1 MILNKP
7 NYCKMGDSMYC
18 YHCMTKLTDGAL
30 HCSRCGQSTEVQVV
44 PHHLRQ
50 GTILNN
56 KYLVGDAIGEGGFG
70 ITYVGFDLNLELKI
84 AIKEFYPNGYAN
96 RNNTLGNNVTLNYQ
110 HEGEYFK
117 NGKEQFLREAQNIAK
132 FSKEDG
138 IVDVRDYFTENNTAY
153 IIMEYLEGDTLA
165 AHLKKHGRMEAQTVF
180 RLMLPVMRSLEK
192 MHNTGIIHRDISP
205 DNIMFTEDRTVR
217 LMDFGSARYFTES
230 EKKTMS
236 VMLKPGYAPY
246 EQYSSKGDQGPWTD
260 VYGLCATMYKCI
272 TGNTPVDSLLRCK
285 ADTLKKP
292 SQAGVSIPPAL
303 EAVLMYGL
311 AVFPEQRCRSMKEL
325 IGYTEKAL
333 SSQNDI
339 PAPTADETIYRT
351 AAADDV
357 PTTSRPRRAYDPPRR
372 DYPYNAP
379 RNTYREPPREQ
390 PRKSYTGLIA
400 VFVTLTL
407 VVIGAVVVFLLFG
420 KQWFSPDDAASVAQ
434 SGDTVVVSDVSGKLL
449 SDATSELEG
458 KGLVVATRTEL
469 SDDVAEGYVIRQ
481 SVNAGRELNKGDT
494 VLLYV
499 ASAPSS
505 SDTDNAKNNANNTP
519 AAYTSQGVLY
529 NTLCN
534 EYVTLRS
541 SASMKASEVAR
552 IPKYA
557 AVDLIAYVQDSD
569 FMKVGYDGKTG
580 YVMEAFFT
588 AENTANG
595 RYVKYCIARQ
605 YANLRSR
612 PGSDNDNNIGTI
624 YTDSPV
630 RCTGRSEYVKDQR
643 YLEVI
648 YRGQTGWVLDDVF
661 SDTMDGH
668 TYKGD

>member
-1 MILNKP
+1 
-7 NYCKMGDSMYC
+7 MYC
-18 YHCMTKLTDGAL
+18 YHCMTKLEEGAQRC
-30 HCSRCGQSTEVQVV
+30 HHCGQSTEVQIV

-165 AHLKKHGRMEAQTVF
+165 AHLKKHGKMDAETVF

-205 DNIMFTEDRTVR
+205 DNIMFTEDHDVR

-292 SQAGVSIPPAL
+292 SQKGVTISPAL

-325 IGYTEKAL
+325 IGYTKKAL
-333 SSQNDI
+333 SSGNDI
-339 PAPTADETIYRT
+339 TVPLTDDSIYRT
-351 AAADDV
+351 TAADDI
-357 PTTSRPRRAYDPPRR
+357 PTTSRPHHAYDYDPPRR
-372 DYPYNAP
+372 NYPYSAT
-379 RNTYREPPREQ
+379 RNTYRNPPQEQ
-390 PRKSYTGLIA
+390 PRKSYTGLI
-400 VFVTLTL
+400 VLFVTLTL
-407 VVIGAVVVFLLFG
+407 VVIGAVVVFLMFG
-420 KQWFSPDDAASVAQ
+420 QQWFSLDDTSTVSQ

-458 KGLVVATRTEL
+458 KGLVVATRKEL

-499 ASAPSS
+499 ASAPV
-505 SDTDNAKNNANNTP
+505 DTDTDDADNAGSAQNDTP
-519 AAYTSQGVLY
+519 ATYTSQGVLY

-541 SASMKASEVAR
+541 SPSMKASEITQ
-552 IPKYA
+552 IPKNA
-557 AVDLIAYVQDSD
+557 SVELIAYVQDSD
-569 FMKVGYDGKTG
+569 FMQVGYNGKTG
-580 YVMEAFFT
+580 YVLEAFFT
-588 AENTANG
+588 ADSSSND
-595 RYVKYCIARQ
+595 RYVKYCIARDHA
-605 YANLRSR
+605 YLRSQ
-612 PGSDNDNNIGTI
+612 PGSDDDDNMAPI
-624 YTDSPV
+624 YTDSPIQ
-630 RCTGRSEYVKDQR
+630 CTGKSESVNGQR
-643 YLEVI
+643 YLEAI
-648 YRGQTGWVLDDVF
+648 YRGQTGWVLEAVF

>member
-1 MILNKP
+1 M
-7 NYCKMGDSMYC
+7 
-18 YHCMTKLTDGAL
+18 
-30 HCSRCGQSTEVQVV
+30 
-44 PHHLRQ
+44 
-50 GTILNN
+50 
-56 KYLVGDAIGEGGFG
+56 
-70 ITYVGFDLNLELKI
+70 
-84 AIKEFYPNGYAN
+84 
-96 RNNTLGNNVTLNYQ
+96 
-110 HEGEYFK
+110 
-117 NGKEQFLREAQNIAK
+117 
-132 FSKEDG
+132 
-138 IVDVRDYFTENNTAY
+138 
-153 IIMEYLEGDTLA
+153 
-165 AHLKKHGRMEAQTVF
+165 
-180 RLMLPVMRSLEK
+180 
-192 MHNTGIIHRDISP
+192 
-205 DNIMFTEDRTVR
+205 
-217 LMDFGSARYFTES
+217 
-230 EKKTMS
+230 
-236 VMLKPGYAPY
+236 
-246 EQYSSKGDQGPWTD
+246 
-260 VYGLCATMYKCI
+260 
-272 TGNTPVDSLLRCK
+272 
-285 ADTLKKP
+285 
-292 SQAGVSIPPAL
+292 
-303 EAVLMYGL
+303 
-311 AVFPEQRCRSMKEL
+311 
-325 IGYTEKAL
+325 
-333 SSQNDI
+333 
-339 PAPTADETIYRT
+339 
-351 AAADDV
+351 
-357 PTTSRPRRAYDPPRR
+357 
-372 DYPYNAP
+372 
-379 RNTYREPPREQ
+379 
-390 PRKSYTGLIA
+390 
-400 VFVTLTL
+400 
-407 VVIGAVVVFLLFG
+407 
-420 KQWFSPDDAASVAQ
+420 
-434 SGDTVVVSDVSGKLL
+434 SDVSGKLL

>member
-1 MILNKP
+1 
-7 NYCKMGDSMYC
+7 MYC
-18 YHCMTKLTDGAL
+18 YHCMTKLKEGAQ
-30 HCSRCGQSTEVQVV
+30 HCSHCGQSTEVQVV

-96 RNNTLGNNVTLNYQ
+96 RNNTLGNHVTLNYQ

-153 IIMEYLEGDTLA
+153 IIMEFLEGDTLA
-165 AHLKKHGRMEAQTVF
+165 AHLKKHGKMDAPTVF
-180 RLMLPVMRSLEK
+180 RLMLPVMRSLDK

-205 DNIMFTEDRTVR
+205 DNIMFNDEHEVR

-292 SQAGVSIPPAL
+292 SQKGIEISPAL

-311 AVFPEQRCRSMKEL
+311 GVFPEQRCRSMKEL
-325 IGYTEKAL
+325 IDYTEKAL
-333 SSQNDI
+333 RSQNVI
-339 PAPTADETIYRT
+339 PTPAVDNTIYRT
-351 AAADDV
+351 EAADDI
-357 PTTSRPRRAYDPPRR
+357 PTTSRPRRSYDYDHPRR
-372 DYPYNAP
+372 DYAYNAP
-379 RNTYREPPREQ
+379 RNAYRNPPQEQ
-390 PRKSYTGLIA
+390 PRKSYTGLI
-400 VFVTLTL
+400 VLFVTLTL

-420 KQWFSPDDAASVAQ
+420 KQWFSPSESTTVSQ
-434 SGDTVVVSDVSGKLL
+434 SGDKVVVSDVSGKLL
-449 SDATSELEG
+449 ADATAELED
-458 KGLVVATRTEL
+458 KGLVVATRKEI
-469 SDDVAEGYVIRQ
+469 SEDVAEGYVIRQ
-481 SVNAGRELNKGDT
+481 SINAGRELNKGDT

-499 ASAPSS
+499 ASAPAENNASS
-505 SDTDNAKNNANNTP
+505 SNDAGGSITYNAP
-519 AAYTSQGVLY
+519 AYTSQGALY

-541 SASMKASEVAR
+541 SPSMKASEVAK

-557 AVDLIAYVQDSD
+557 SVDLIAYVQDSD
-569 FMKVGYDGKTG
+569 FMQVGYDGKTG

-588 AENTANG
+588 AESSANG

-605 YANLRSR
+605 KANLRSQ
-612 PGSDNDNNIGTI
+612 PGSDDNNNIGSI

-630 RCTGRSEYVKDQR
+630 QCTGRSESVNDQL
-643 YLEVI
+643 YLQVI
-648 YRGQTGWVLDDVF
+648 YRGQSGWVLDAVF
-661 SDTMDGH
+661 SNTMDGH

>member
-1 MILNKP
+1 
-7 NYCKMGDSMYC
+7 MYC
-18 YHCMTKLTDGAL
+18 YHCMTKLEEGARQ
-30 HCSRCGQSTEVQVV
+30 CSHCGQSTEVQVV

-138 IVDVRDYFTENNTAY
+138 VVDVRDYFTENNTAY

-165 AHLKKHGRMEAQTVF
+165 AYLKKHGRMEAQAVF
-180 RLMLPVMRSLEK
+180 QLMLPVMHALDK

-205 DNIMFTEDRTVR
+205 DNIMFTEDHSVR

-285 ADTLKKP
+285 SDTLKKP
-292 SQAGVSIPPAL
+292 SQMGVGISPAL

-325 IGYTEKAL
+325 IGYTERAF
-333 SSQNDI
+333 SSGNDI
-339 PAPTADETIYRT
+339 PPRMADDTIYRT
-351 AAADDV
+351 AAADDI
-357 PTTSRPRRAYDPPRR
+357 PTTSRPRRAYDYAPPRR
-372 DYPYNAP
+372 DYPYSAP
-379 RNTYREPPREQ
+379 KNTYREPPREQ
-390 PRKSYTGLIA
+390 PRKSYSGLIA
-400 VFVTLTL
+400 LFVTLTL
-407 VVIGAVVVFLLFG
+407 IVIGAVVVFLLFG
-420 KQWFSPDDAASVAQ
+420 QQWFASGDSTSVSQ

-458 KGLVVATRTEL
+458 KGLVVATRKEL

-499 ASAPSS
+499 ASAPSGN
-505 SDTDNAKNNANNTP
+505 DTDSASNEDNSNDAGNDTSDPPP
-519 AAYTSQGVLY
+519 AYASQGVLY
-529 NTLCN
+529 NTLCK

-541 SASMKASEVAR
+541 SASMKASEITR

-569 FMKVGYDGKTG
+569 FMKVGYNGKIG

-588 AENTANG
+588 AESTANG

-605 YANLRSR
+605 QANLRSK
-612 PGSDNDNNIGTI
+612 PGSDNNNNIASI

-630 RCTGRSEYVKDQR
+630 CCTGRSEDVNDQR

-648 YRGQTGWVLDDVF
+648 YRGQTGWVLDAVF

>member
-1 MILNKP
+1 
-7 NYCKMGDSMYC
+7 MYC
-18 YHCMTKLTDGAL
+18 YHCMTKLEEGAQ
-30 HCSRCGQSTEVQVV
+30 HCPHCGQRTEVQVV

-96 RNNTLGNNVTLNYQ
+96 RNNTLDNNVTLNYQ
-110 HEGEYFK
+110 QKGEYFK

-138 IVDVRDYFTENNTAY
+138 VVDVRDYFTENNTAY
-153 IIMEYLEGDTLA
+153 IIMEFLEGDTLA
-165 AHLKKHGRMEAQTVF
+165 SQLKKNGRMEAQAVF
-180 RLMLPVMRSLEK
+180 RLMLPVMRALEK
-192 MHNTGIIHRDISP
+192 MHNTSIIHRDISP
-205 DNIMFTEDRTVR
+205 DNIMFTEDHSVR

-246 EQYSSKGDQGPWTD
+246 EQYSTKGDQGPWTD

-292 SQAGVSIPPAL
+292 SQMGVGISPAL

-333 SSQNDI
+333 SAENDT
-339 PAPTADETIYRT
+339 PAPLTDDSAYRT
-351 AAADDV
+351 AAADDI
-357 PTTSRPRRAYDPPRR
+357 PTTSRPRRAYDYAPPRR
-372 DYPYNAP
+372 DYPYRAP
-379 RNTYREPPREQ
+379 QNSYQEPPREQ
-390 PRKSYTGLIA
+390 PRKSYGGLIA
-400 VFVTLTL
+400 LFVTLTL
-407 VVIGAVVVFLLFG
+407 VVIGGVVVFLLFG
-420 KQWFSPDDAASVAQ
+420 QQWFTSADSTSVSQ

-458 KGLVVATRTEL
+458 KGLVVATRKEL

-499 ASAPSS
+499 AATPSGN
-505 SDTDNAKNNANNTP
+505 DTGNANKAGNANGADNNTNDPP
-519 AAYTSQGVLY
+519 AAYTSQGILY

-541 SASMKASEVAR
+541 SASMKASEITR

-569 FMKVGYDGKTG
+569 FMKVGYNGKIG

-588 AENTANG
+588 TESSANG

-605 YANLRSR
+605 QANLRSQ
-612 PGSDNDNNIGTI
+612 PGSDNNNNIASI

-630 RCTGRSEYVKDQR
+630 RCTGRSEDVNDQR

-648 YRGQTGWVLDDVF
+648 YRGQTGWVLEAVF
-661 SDTMDGH
+661 SDTMDGR

>member
-1 MILNKP
+1 
-7 NYCKMGDSMYC
+7 MYC
-18 YHCMTKLTDGAL
+18 YHCMTKLEEGARQ
-30 HCSRCGQSTEVQVV
+30 CSHCGQSTEVQVV

-138 IVDVRDYFTENNTAY
+138 VVDVRDYFTENNTAY

-165 AHLKKHGRMEAQTVF
+165 AYLKKHGRMEAQAVF
-180 RLMLPVMRSLEK
+180 QLMLPVMHALDK

-205 DNIMFTEDRTVR
+205 DNIMFTEDHSVR

-285 ADTLKKP
+285 SDTLKKP
-292 SQAGVSIPPAL
+292 SQLGVGISPAL

-325 IGYTEKAL
+325 IGYTERAF
-333 SSQNDI
+333 SSGNDI
-339 PAPTADETIYRT
+339 PPRMADDTIYRT
-351 AAADDV
+351 AAAEDI
-357 PTTSRPRRAYDPPRR
+357 PTTSRPRRAYDYAPPRR
-372 DYPYNAP
+372 DYPYSAP
-379 RNTYREPPREQ
+379 KNTYREPPREQ
-390 PRKSYTGLIA
+390 PRKSYAGLIA
-400 VFVTLTL
+400 LFVTLTL
-407 VVIGAVVVFLLFG
+407 IVIGAVVVFLLFG
-420 KQWFSPDDAASVAQ
+420 QQWFASGDSTSVSQ

-458 KGLVVATRTEL
+458 KGLVVATRKEL

-505 SDTDNAKNNANNTP
+505 SDTDSANNADNSNDAGNDTNDP
-519 AAYTSQGVLY
+519 PSAYASQGVLY
-529 NTLCN
+529 NTLCK

-541 SASMKASEVAR
+541 SASMKASEITR

-569 FMKVGYDGKTG
+569 FMKVGYNGKIG

-588 AENTANG
+588 AESSANG

-605 YANLRSR
+605 QANLRSK
-612 PGSDNDNNIGTI
+612 PGSDNNNNIASI

-630 RCTGRSEYVKDQR
+630 RCTGRSEDVNDQR

-648 YRGQTGWVLDDVF
+648 YRGQTGWVLEAVF

>member
-1 MILNKP
+1 
-7 NYCKMGDSMYC
+7 MYC
-18 YHCMTKLTDGAL
+18 YHCMTKLEEGAQR
-30 HCSRCGQSTEVQVV
+30 CSHCGQSTDVQVV

-138 IVDVRDYFTENNTAY
+138 VVDVRDYFTENNTAY

-165 AHLKKHGRMEAQTVF
+165 AHLKKNGRMDATDVF
-180 RLMLPVMRSLEK
+180 RLMLPVMRSLDK

-205 DNIMFTEDRTVR
+205 DNIMFTEDHSVR

-292 SQAGVSIPPAL
+292 SQTGIRIPPAL

-333 SSQNDI
+333 SSEYDI
-339 PAPTADETIYRT
+339 PARMADDTIYRT
-351 AAADDV
+351 AAADDI
-357 PTTSRPRRAYDPPRR
+357 PTTSRPRRNYDYDPPRR
-372 DYPYNAP
+372 DHPYSAP

-390 PRKSYTGLIA
+390 PRKSYTGLI
-400 VFVTLTL
+400 VLFVTLTL

-420 KQWFSPDDAASVAQ
+420 QQWFSPDDTTAVSQ
-434 SGDTVVVSDVSGKLL
+434 SGDKVIVSDVSGKLL

-458 KGLVVATRTEL
+458 QGLVVATRKES

-481 SVNAGRELNKGDT
+481 SINAGRELNKGDT

-499 ASAPSS
+499 ATAPVDNDTNGSNDANGNDADTNSAN
-505 SDTDNAKNNANNTP
+505 DAP
-519 AAYTSQGVLY
+519 AAYTSQGALY
-529 NTLCN
+529 NTLCK

-541 SASMKASEVAR
+541 SPSMKASEITK
-552 IPKYA
+552 IPKNA
-557 AVDLIAYVQDSD
+557 SVDLIAYVQDSD
-569 FMKVGYDGKTG
+569 FMQVGYNGKTG
-580 YVMEAFFT
+580 YVLEAFFT
-588 AENTANG
+588 TGSTSGG
-595 RYVKYCIARQ
+595 RYVKYCIARNH
-605 YANLRSR
+605 ANLRSQ
-612 PGSDNDNNIGTI
+612 PGSNDDNNIASI

-630 RCTGRSEYVKDQR
+630 QCTGRSEDVNDQR

-648 YRGQTGWVLDDVF
+648 YRGQTGWVLEAVF